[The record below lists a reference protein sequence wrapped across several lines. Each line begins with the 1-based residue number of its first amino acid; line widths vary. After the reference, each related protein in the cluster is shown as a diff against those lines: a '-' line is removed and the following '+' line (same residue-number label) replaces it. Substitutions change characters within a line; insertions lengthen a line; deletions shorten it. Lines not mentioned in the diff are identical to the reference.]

1 MKRIDLDIKQNGYKI
16 NFTVDIPSRG
26 EIVDISSR
34 SDKVY
39 TGPKQFNYAFF
50 SFGHYFDEIKN
61 STVPL
66 NRRIK
71 SNSKELTVLSFT
83 NPKVKRLFTKLSE
96 ISNKPELDAKDKLTY
111 WKTLGFICKKIDQIS
126 MDSERKKIIVSL
138 RGGLAVLNYLE
149 IPKEEIYLIDCK
161 RVVLENPYSYGAG
174 LSVSDTLK
182 YQKNLKNLAGKKLKI
197 VEVCIA
203 TGITTSSL
211 LLDLYLKNSKPISIE
226 IITSAVTQQG
236 YEMISRL
243 AKALGFELK
252 IITGA
257 MFYRVG
263 DFKKFR
269 KDTILNGRGRWVF
282 GNISEILKSF
292 I

>member
-1 MKRIDLDIKQNGYKI
+1 MKKIDFDFKQNGYKI
-16 NFTVDIPSRG
+16 NLTAEFPAKG
-26 EIVDISSR
+26 EVVDISSR
-34 SDKVY
+34 SDELY

-50 SFGHYFDEIKN
+50 NYGHYFDEIKN
-61 STVPL
+61 SNIPQ

-71 SNSKELTVLSFT
+71 NDSDELTVLSFT
-83 NPKVKRLFTKLSE
+83 NHKVKRLFSILSK
-96 ISNKPELDAKDKLTY
+96 IANKPELDAKDKLTY
-111 WKTLGFICKKIDQIS
+111 WKTLGCICKMIDQKS
-126 MDSERKKIIVSL
+126 SVSERQKVIVSL

-161 RVVLENPYSYGAG
+161 RVVLNNPYSYGAG
-174 LSVSDTLK
+174 LSVTDTKK
-182 YQKNLKNLAGKKLKI
+182 YLNNLKNLAGKRLKI

-211 LLDLYLKNSKPISIE
+211 LLDLYLKSAKPKSVE

-236 YEMISRL
+236 YEMICRL
-243 AKALGFELK
+243 SKALGFDLK
-252 IITGA
+252 ITTGA

-269 KDTILNGRGRWVF
+269 KDTILNERGKWVF